1 MLGQGVSQLQ
11 KTLNAKADSIQ
22 REFISI
28 SERLTVVTRKIVETE
43 GEERDAFIAEQ
54 EKLRERRAVIAEDV
68 NVWRDRAKDVNLQ
81 TGDDGLRAFLQN
93 LSDTAPDE
101 EAVQASI
108 KYVMFLLN
116 ATPEELAAL
125 SKPKEDEVPLTVV
138 GRLLERARKE
148 YDLRQPDPSHRNRAA
163 AEFAN
168 RPGLAQDEE
177 SIAEIELAL
186 FDPDK
191 FVREVVI
198 LTIINLHR
206 FRALRLADLDAAYQS
221 VVRLTKLNHPQVI
234 ASLIAIV
241 ENTRTGFVNKPGQAE
256 PSEEGNGRLRL
267 VALKRVIEWHT
278 PEARRAVEA
287 RQMDRDRDVSYL
299 ATRAL
304 DAFPGEWKGPI
315 RGTGILM

>member
-28 SERLTVVTRKIVETE
+28 SERLAVVTRKIIETE
-43 GEERDAFIAEQ
+43 GEEREAFSAELEQ
-54 EKLRERRAVIAEDV
+54 LRERRAVIAEDV

-81 TGDDGLRAFLQN
+81 TGDEGLRAFLQN

-125 SKPKEDEVPLTVV
+125 SQPKEDEKPLTVV

-148 YDLRQPDPSHRNRAA
+148 YDLREPDPSHRNRAA

-177 SIAEIELAL
+177 SLAEIEQAV

-191 FVREVVI
+191 YVREVVI

-256 PSEEGNGRLRL
+256 PSEESNGRLRL